1 MKKSLT
7 ASLFG
12 RICKLRKTKSR
23 NKVVSS
29 ILFGTFKG
37 NASTRYA
44 VSPDVLVELDALVE
58 IKCPA
63 SAKDFTPE
71 DAIKNKKIKSC
82 VIKNGNLFLN
92 RNDNYYYQIQGQLH
106 VTNRMYCYFCIWT
119 PKGLLFEK
127 IQSFLEN
134 NTEVQLKTFFMDY
147 LLKDM
152 LKAPPDPA
160 LQTCHNLE
168 VSAKVINN
176 EDDMF
181 DLPSVSHQQ
190 MQLISSNENSGYTT

>member
-1 MKKSLT
+1 MPFNFYSLT

-12 RICKLRKTKSR
+12 RICKLRKTTSR
-23 NKVVSS
+23 DKVVSS

-37 NASTRYA
+37 NASTRYGIENENIAKEQLEKVIEKEILPAGLIIDKNQPFLA
-44 VSPDVLVELDALVE
+44 VSPDGLIELDALVE

-106 VTNRMYCYFCIWT
+106 VTNRIYCYFCIWT
-119 PKGLLFEK
+119 PKGSC
-127 IQSFLEN
+127 I
-134 NTEVQLKTFFMDY
+134 
-147 LLKDM
+147 
-152 LKAPPDPA
+152 
-160 LQTCHNLE
+160 
-168 VSAKVINN
+168 
-176 EDDMF
+176 
-181 DLPSVSHQQ
+181 
-190 MQLISSNENSGYTT
+190 LISTIIY